1 LGRSRILSVS
11 CNANFLAARHVLLER
26 AGFDVTSVAS
36 TFDALDLLNNHKFS
50 AAVIGY
56 EFSFTERQLFAA
68 DVGERCGIPVIMIR
82 GEDYSERGEFLS
94 GEALVRTLQSALA
107 ERAKRSA

>member
-1 LGRSRILSVS
+1 MGRSRILSVS
-11 CNANFLAARHVLLER
+11 CNASFLAARHVLLER
-26 AGFDVTSVAS
+26 AGFDVTSVTS
-36 TFDALDLLNNHKFS
+36 TFDGLDLISNHEFS

-68 DVGERCGIPVIMIR
+68 DVGEHCGIPVIMIR

-94 GEALVRTLQSALA
+94 GEALVRTLKSAVA
-107 ERAKRSA
+107 ERDKRTA